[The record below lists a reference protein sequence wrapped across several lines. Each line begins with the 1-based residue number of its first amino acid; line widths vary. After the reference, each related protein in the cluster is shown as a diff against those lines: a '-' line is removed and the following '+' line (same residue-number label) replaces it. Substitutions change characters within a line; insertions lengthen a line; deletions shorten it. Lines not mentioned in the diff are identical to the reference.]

1 MTRRGKRAPT
11 PADVRFGHK
20 MRTRRMMLGLSQTE
34 LGAAIDVTFQ
44 QIQKYERGRN
54 RVSAST
60 LEKLAMTLGVP
71 ITYFFDGDGQ
81 GDGSAAGLTDFLATP
96 AGLALF
102 TAFQR
107 IDSEAVRSAVINLL
121 QEMAKK
127 KLRAGRTSKTRSRRG
142 DGPGAQNH

>member
-1 MTRRGKRAPT
+1 M
-11 PADVRFGHK
+11 PAVN
-20 MRTRRMMLGLSQTE
+20 
-34 LGAAIDVTFQ
+34 VTFQ

-54 RVSAST
+54 RVSASM
-60 LEKLAMTLGVP
+60 LEKLAATLGVP

-81 GDGSAAGLTDFLATP
+81 GDGSAAGLTAFLATP

-121 QEMAKK
+121 KEIAKK
-127 KLRAGRTSKTRSRRG
+127 KLSAGRTSKTRSRRG